1 MSDLAVDIDP
11 VEIIDGELGTES
23 TSAMFGQGIDRYGTV
38 AVTDTPAE
46 MLSSLQA
53 ETPAELWPSLQKMI
67 DQVEDVTGLKWVQP
81 LEVPAF
87 FDWLNVD
94 QGIAAIT
101 PDWVDSGQLYNYA
114 YSWAQATG
122 ALPPGIPVAAPA
134 TAPVPAPVLATPTQG
149 TTTTTDIA
157 STLVQR
163 TVTAPGLTVAEAK
176 AISTAISVA
185 LADVQTLVAGGIDK
199 MLPNLAPGQVPQ
211 ALSQLYSAVRI
222 LEAQGAKMRQQLSG
236 PDPGAVGTTLAGIAE
251 ALGNMQAEVTTLSDQ
266 FALVD
271 PSALEAQVSTIGD
284 QVNTNTSSLAN
295 ITENK
300 LPEIGAALAAGAA
313 ATSALTTT
321 VDTQVVPQ
329 LAQVATTTEANAA
342 MLALTDADCLAGL
355 CDAEGNVI
363 NPITKGGATP
373 SLLGQ
378 LGNLLKDALYLG
390 LAASIVETILTV
402 FDAKAAVS
410 SVVSD
415 TETLAGW
422 AESAANVIASD
433 LSWQGQ
439 LAS

>member
-1 MSDLAVDIDP
+1 MSDLQVEIDP

-23 TSAMFGQGIDRYGTV
+23 TSAMFGQGIDRYGTA

-46 MLSSLQA
+46 MLSSLQE

-94 QGIAAIT
+94 QGIATIT
-101 PDWVDSGQLYNYA
+101 PEWVDSGQLYNYA

-134 TAPVPAPVLATPTQG
+134 TAPVPAPVLTTPTQG
-149 TTTTTDIA
+149 TATTA
-157 STLVQR
+157 AVAGTLVQR
-163 TVTAPGLTVAEAK
+163 SVTAPGLTPTETK
-176 AISTAISVA
+176 AISTAITLA
-185 LADVQTLVAGGIDK
+185 LGDVQSIVAGGIDA

-321 VDTQVVPQ
+321 VSTEVVPQ
-329 LAQVATTTEANAA
+329 LASTTTMATASAA
-342 MLALTDADCLAGL
+342 ELDLTDADCLAKL
-355 CDAEGNVI
+355 CDSINNVSE
-363 NPITKGGATP
+363 PIVNGGATP
-373 SLLGQ
+373 SLLGK
-378 LGNLLKDALYLG
+378 LGSLLGTAALLG
-390 LAASIVETILTV
+390 FAATIVDTLLTI

-410 SVVSD
+410 GVVSD
-415 TETLAGW
+415 TETLATW

>member
-1 MSDLAVDIDP
+1 MSDLQVDIDP

-46 MLSSLQA
+46 MLSSLQE

-101 PDWVDSGQLYNYA
+101 PEWVDSGQLYNYA

-122 ALPPGIPVAAPA
+122 ALPPGIPVSAPA
-134 TAPVPAPVLATPTQG
+134 TAPVPAPVLTTPTQG
-149 TTTTTDIA
+149 TATTA
-157 STLVQR
+157 AVAGTLVQR
-163 TVTAPGLTVAEAK
+163 SVTAPGLTVAEAK

-185 LADVQTLVAGGIDK
+185 LGDVQTLVAGGIDK

-211 ALSQLYSAVRI
+211 ALSQLYSAVAI
-222 LEAQGAKMRQQLSG
+222 LERQYAAMRQQLSG
-236 PDPGAVGTTLAGIAE
+236 PDDGSVLSTLAAIE
-251 ALGNMQAEVTTLSDQ
+251 NTLSEVQDDVIVAEDQ
-266 FALVD
+266 LELKAG
-271 PSALEAQVSTIGD
+271 SALETQVTGIGD
-284 QVNTNTSSLAN
+284 QVSTNTDAIKTINTVN
-295 ITENK
+295 I
-300 LPEIGAALAAGAA
+300 PELGAGLAAV
-313 ATSALTTT
+313 TTGLAVT
-321 VDTQVVPQ
+321 NNLVNNEVVPQ
-329 LAQVATTTEANAA
+329 LATTTTMATASAA
-342 MLALTDADCLAGL
+342 ELALTDADCLAKL
-355 CDAEGNVI
+355 CDSINNVSE
-363 NPITKGGATP
+363 PIVNGGATP
-373 SLLGQ
+373 SLLGR
-378 LGNLLKDALYLG
+378 LGSLLGTAALLG
-390 LAASIVETILTV
+390 FAATIVDTLLAI

-410 SVVSD
+410 GVVSD
-415 TETLAGW
+415 TETLATW
-422 AESAANVIASD
+422 AESAANVVMGD